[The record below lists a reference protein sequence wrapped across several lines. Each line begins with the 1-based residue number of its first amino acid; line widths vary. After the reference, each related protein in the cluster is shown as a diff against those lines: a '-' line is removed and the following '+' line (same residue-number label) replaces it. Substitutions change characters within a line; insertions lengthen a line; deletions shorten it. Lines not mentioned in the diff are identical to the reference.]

1 MNNGVG
7 SRRILRYGG
16 IALAIVL
23 ILYLAW
29 VISSGWGTSTLVAGI
44 AVLLFVAAMIYLRQ
58 MDLRSDAQI
67 KQRIRAEYLS
77 ESQPQV
83 LELYEHLKTKEL
95 EYLFVKVLDDAKG
108 NLNEVKKLAGLAE
121 SIGPKAFLETHW

>member
-7 SRRILRYGG
+7 SRRILRYGS

-29 VISSGWGTSTLVAGI
+29 VVSSGWGASTLVAGV
-44 AVLLFVAAMIYLRQ
+44 AVLLFIAAMLYLRQ
-58 MDLRSDAQI
+58 MDIKSDAQI
-67 KQRIRAEYLS
+67 KQRIRAEYPS

-83 LELYEHLKTKEL
+83 LELYDRLKTKEL
-95 EYLFVKVLDDAKG
+95 EYVFAKVLDDAKG
-108 NLNEVKKLAGLAE
+108 NLNEVKKLAALAE
-121 SIGPKAFLETHW
+121 SIGSKAFLETHW